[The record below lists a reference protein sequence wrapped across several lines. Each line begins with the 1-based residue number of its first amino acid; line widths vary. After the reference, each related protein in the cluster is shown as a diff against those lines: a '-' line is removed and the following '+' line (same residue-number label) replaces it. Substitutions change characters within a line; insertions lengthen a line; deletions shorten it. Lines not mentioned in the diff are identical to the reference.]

1 MTLPLKVHSLLSNS
15 KTSLSAPSP
24 EYASSPSTANS
35 GVKLYELATPRLA
48 VVSAMSPP
56 KPAPRNGVNV
66 QRDSDD
72 GCASADDESSST
84 VANVRA
90 IVEIFRMS
98 PSSGETRCKQGTYT
112 PWSGRLAAH
121 ASSRVFK
128 PHREIARAPQA
139 GPSHVESC

>member
-90 IVEIFRMS
+90 IAEIFRMS
-98 PSSGETRCKQGTYT
+98 PSSGRLDASKR
-112 PWSGRLAAH
+112 PILRGRAGSKPMHRA
-121 ASSRVFK
+121 ASSSRT
-128 PHREIARAPQA
+128 ARSRGHLRQD
-139 GPSHVESC
+139 